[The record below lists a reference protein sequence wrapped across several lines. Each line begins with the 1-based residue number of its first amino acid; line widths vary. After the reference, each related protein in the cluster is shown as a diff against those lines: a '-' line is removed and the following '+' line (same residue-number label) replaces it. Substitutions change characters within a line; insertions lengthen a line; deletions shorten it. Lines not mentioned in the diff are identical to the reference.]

1 MSLLI
6 QVFLYPRNISFFG
19 GTGALKMKRAQRPQN
34 MFLFDPDFRYRLDED
49 NQDLEQTNNAQ
60 NAGYET
66 QTRRKYP
73 YSIGPIVKIA
83 HLIYLKS
90 IFLHPIYYKVSR
102 QQPSS
107 SGNYSSNCKNSFQV
121 TPKSKD
127 NALGGDHRKTSRHS
141 RTEASNTERL
151 VGNVSKTFKNTMY
164 YVV

>member
-1 MSLLI
+1 
-6 QVFLYPRNISFFG
+6 
-19 GTGALKMKRAQRPQN
+19 MKRAQRPQN

-60 NAGYET
+60 NTGYET
-66 QTRRKYP
+66 QTHRKYL
-73 YSIGPIVKIA
+73 YSHRLVILGIFSCS
-83 HLIYLKS
+83 LEIYLKS
-90 IFLHPIYYKVSR
+90 IFLHAIHYKVSR

-127 NALGGDHRKTSRHS
+127 NAMGGDHRKTSRHS

-151 VGNVSKTFKNTMY
+151 VGNVSKTHKNTMY
-164 YVV
+164 HVQFFVEFLGFSCHSC

>member
-1 MSLLI
+1 
-6 QVFLYPRNISFFG
+6 
-19 GTGALKMKRAQRPQN
+19 MKRAQRPQN

-60 NAGYET
+60 NIGNKA
-66 QTRRKYP
+66 QTRRKYL
-73 YSIGPIVKIA
+73 YSNELIM
-83 HLIYLKS
+83 LFRNIYLKS
-90 IFLHPIYYKVSR
+90 IFVHAIHYKVSR

-127 NALGGDHRKTSRHS
+127 NALGGEHRKTSRHS

-151 VGNVSKTFKNTMY
+151 VGNVSKTQKNRMY
-164 YVV
+164 HLQLFFNL